1 MPTKFRAVAFA
12 RPFFALVL
20 VLIVSACSEEVVDLN
35 AAKEQ
40 FCTDVETYVTALDQY
55 GGLFEDQEI
64 TVGDLQSAADDLGPA
79 RDAVNESAQTFQEA
93 AEAANPGDSVEVELV
108 DPEIIAAVEDAEA
121 TFENASSG
129 VRPNTPVVE
138 AGARFTA
145 AAYEL
150 QVQWTRLFAGAGCI
164 EDEAAARAW
173 LSDYVAALQTDLQT
187 AGYYRG
193 SVDGIY
199 GELTVA
205 AVEQLQTDAG
215 LPVTGLMDPPT
226 QAALAAI
233 LGQQQSA
240 QVGSLQGI
248 LTATGYYSGPIDGV
262 WSDELEAALI
272 AAQEDLGVPA
282 TGVVDAATLAAFRAA
297 LEEAGA
303 EPPPSTTTPAPP
315 PTSAPGTTVPDR
327 TTTTAEA
334 TTTTSAPAPAEG
346 NLLEVL
352 DEAGSFTQL
361 LAAIDA
367 AGLTEQL
374 SGGGPFTLFAPTDEA
389 FEALGELPTDPAALA
404 DVLNYHVVADDLDG
418 FELAALDAVTT
429 VQGGD
434 IQVAVDSGSIVL
446 NGASTV
452 TISNVAASNGTAHV
466 VNAVLQPPA
475 G

>member
-1 MPTKFRAVAFA
+1 M
-12 RPFFALVL
+12 
-20 VLIVSACSEEVVDLN
+20 
-35 AAKEQ
+35 
-40 FCTDVETYVTALDQY
+40 
-55 GGLFEDQEI
+55 
-64 TVGDLQSAADDLGPA
+64 
-79 RDAVNESAQTFQEA
+79 
-93 AEAANPGDSVEVELV
+93 
-108 DPEIIAAVEDAEA
+108 
-121 TFENASSG
+121 
-129 VRPNTPVVE
+129 
-138 AGARFTA
+138 
-145 AAYEL
+145 
-150 QVQWTRLFAGAGCI
+150 
-164 EDEAAARAW
+164 
-173 LSDYVAALQTDLQT
+173 
-187 AGYYRG
+187 
-193 SVDGIY
+193 
-199 GELTVA
+199 
-205 AVEQLQTDAG
+205 
-215 LPVTGLMDPPT
+215 
-226 QAALAAI
+226 
-233 LGQQQSA
+233 
-240 QVGSLQGI
+240 
-248 LTATGYYSGPIDGV
+248 
-262 WSDELEAALI
+262 
-272 AAQEDLGVPA
+272 
-282 TGVVDAATLAAFRAA
+282 AAFRAA

>member
-1 MPTKFRAVAFA
+1 L
-12 RPFFALVL
+12 LVTL
-20 VLIVSACSEEVVDLN
+20 AIAACSEEVVDLN

-40 FCTDVETYVTALDQY
+40 FCSDVETYVTALDQY
-55 GGLFEDQEI
+55 GGLFQDQEI
-64 TVGDLQSAADDLGPA
+64 TVGDLQDAADELGPA
-79 RDAVNESAQTFQEA
+79 RDAVTASAETFQEA
-93 AEAANPGDSVEVELV
+93 AEAANPGDDVEVELV
-108 DPEIIAAVEDAEA
+108 DPEIITAVDDAEA
-121 TFENASSG
+121 TFENASSD

-150 QVQWTRLFAGAGCI
+150 QVQWTRLFADAGCI
-164 EDEAAARAW
+164 EDEPAARAW
-173 LSDYVAALQTDLQT
+173 VTDYVKALQTDLQT

-193 SVDGIY
+193 NVDGIY
-199 GELTVA
+199 GDQTIA

-226 QAALAAI
+226 QAALAEI

-262 WSDELEAALI
+262 WSDELEDALME
-272 AAQEDLGVPA
+272 AQEDLGVPA
-282 TGVVDAATLAAFRAA
+282 TGIVDAATLAAFRAA

-303 EPPPSTTTPAPP
+303 EPPPPTTAPTPP

-327 TTTTAEA
+327 TTTTEAA
-334 TTTTSAPAPAEG
+334 TTTTAAPAPAEG
-346 NLLEVL
+346 NLLQVL
-352 DEAGSFTQL
+352 DEAGNFTQL
-361 LAAIDA
+361 LAAIDT

-389 FEALGELPTDPAALA
+389 FEAFGELPTDPAVLA
-404 DVLNYHVVADDLDG
+404 DLLLYHVVADDLDG
-418 FELAALDAVTT
+418 FELAGLDSVTSA
-429 VQGGD
+429 QGAD
-434 IQVAVDSGSIVL
+434 IQITVDNGSIVL

-452 TISNVAASNGTAHV
+452 TIANVAASNGTAHV
-466 VNAVLQPPA
+466 VNAVLQAP
-475 G
+475 GG